1 MQQRWRQR
9 EMHVWSQM
17 VLVWVKQV
25 LPATSLLGL
34 RPTSGLWSTVGIDV
48 SVHFRL
54 FVNTDLVML
63 LLYWTRL
70 IQIACARFGYYS
82 RLLYTFIKRQ
92 QQLQK
97 NLADWLTGS
106 QDWDKK
112 GILLH
117 MLYLSG
123 PLPDYRYSP
132 YNGGKVRWC
141 ICLHIHCT
149 HLLSTQKTSWILT
162 IFDEMMI
169 FVIS

>member
-63 LLYWTRL
+63 LLLNSVDTNRVRSIW
-70 IQIACARFGYYS
+70 
-82 RLLYTFIKRQ
+82 LLQSTALHIHQ
-92 QQLQK
+92 TTTTVTK

-162 IFDEMMI
+162 TFDEMMI